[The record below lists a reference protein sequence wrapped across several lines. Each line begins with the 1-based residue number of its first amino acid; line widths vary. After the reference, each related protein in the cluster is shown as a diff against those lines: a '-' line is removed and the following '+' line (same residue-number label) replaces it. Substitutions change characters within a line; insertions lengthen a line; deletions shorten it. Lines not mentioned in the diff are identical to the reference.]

1 MPTTA
6 RMSEEA
12 RLPGP
17 YEGVHIFAFLYEGD
31 ETPPAAVIEHLGHY
45 IDRERGPVYFAAVF
59 DGDFQGFA
67 HIVQD
72 DTREGGNLVDG
83 LLWDAGIRSDY
94 VVEGQWHVN
103 PQGHAMGPTRNSP
116 RFLAMARVSVSQR
129 PSEVMGSIAAYFGD
143 ELDEQ
148 GQSRS
153 PFIGASTMI
162 GGGFHLLVELGD
174 DDREALNRYVE
185 SLSGVDGVGRVEV
198 AVVDTGSTQAA

>member
-12 RLPGP
+12 RLSGP

-31 ETPPAAVIEHLGHY
+31 ETPPAAVIESLRQY
-45 IDRERGPVYFAAVF
+45 IDREAGPVYFAAAF

-72 DTREGGNLVDG
+72 DTRAGGNLIDG
-83 LLWDAGIRSDY
+83 LLWDAGIHSDY
-94 VVEGQWHVN
+94 VVEGQWHEN

-116 RFLAMARVSVSQR
+116 RFLAMARVCVSQR
-129 PSEVMGSIAAYFGD
+129 PSEVMGNIATYFGD

-185 SLSGVDGVGRVEV
+185 LLRGIDGVDRVEV
-198 AVVDTGSTQAA
+198 AVVDTGSTRAA